1 MRWTLELWELSFI
14 VSSFQPRVQ
23 EAQYLSGKKLGLPQ
37 IRSPIRGGLLG
48 LKLLQ
53 CPPELELMTVCSIL
67 VDGNGRRFSIRRQG
81 RACVSACC
89 LFLFFFASIALPV
102 GLFETP
108 VSFLSLVLHM
118 TCHPLT
124 GLWLLRRKIQRRN
137 TCLSCSESQ
146 PSLTAFFL
154 LLDI

>member
-1 MRWTLELWELSFI
+1 MHWTLELGDLSSI
-14 VSSFQPRVQ
+14 VWSFKPLVQ
-23 EAQYLSGKKLGLPQ
+23 EAQYLSRKKLGLPQ
-37 IRSPIRGGLLG
+37 RLSPIRGGLLG

-67 VDGNGRRFSIRRQG
+67 VDGNGRRFSITRQG
-81 RACVSACC
+81 RVCVSAYC
-89 LFLFFFASIALPV
+89 LFLFFFPSIALPV

-124 GLWLLRRKIQRRN
+124 GLELLHRKIQRRN
-137 TCLSCSESQ
+137 TCISCSESQ
-146 PSLTAFFL
+146 LSQTAFVRHQ
-154 LLDI
+154 I

>member
-1 MRWTLELWELSFI
+1 MHWTLELWDLPSIVLSFN
-14 VSSFQPRVQ
+14 PLVQ
-23 EAQYLSGKKLGLPQ
+23 EAQYLSRKKLGLPQ
-37 IRSPIRGGLLG
+37 WRIPIRGGLLG

-81 RACVSACC
+81 RGCVSACC
-89 LFLFFFASIALPV
+89 LFLFFFPSIALPV

-124 GLWLLRRKIQRRN
+124 GLELLHRKMQRRN
-137 TCLSCSESQ
+137 TRLSCYESQ
-146 PSLTAFFL
+146 L
-154 LLDI
+154 LLTSFVRRQI